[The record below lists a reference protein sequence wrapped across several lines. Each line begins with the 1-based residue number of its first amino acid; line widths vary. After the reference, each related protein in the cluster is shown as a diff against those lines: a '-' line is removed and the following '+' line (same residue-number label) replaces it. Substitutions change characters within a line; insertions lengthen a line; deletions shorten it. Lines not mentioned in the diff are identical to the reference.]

1 MMCGRE
7 DIISKLWS
15 RGKNEVRDI
24 IDGDQRLT
32 VRGVTEKCGVSKT
45 TLHDIL
51 FHD

>member
-32 VRGVTEKCGVSKT
+32 VRGVAEKCELRYMTFYFTIK
-45 TLHDIL
+45 I
-51 FHD
+51 